1 VVVCVAGTQKFTDLL
16 NRSVVN
22 LLGDKAT
29 ALFPFFVAF
38 GFVI

>member
-1 VVVCVAGTQKFTDLL
+1 VVVCVAGTPKFTDLG

-22 LLGDKAT
+22 FIGDNAR

>member
-1 VVVCVAGTQKFTDLL
+1 MVVCVAGTQKFTDLL

-22 LLGDKAT
+22 FIGDKAT